1 MKARILNM
9 HDVRARVEA
18 FAESDGSPVRG
29 SDQLL
34 TLQEPGIAGIRADPV
49 QPVHQ
54 AGKKSTSDTAWLT
67 TREVAAELGL
77 TVSQVWR
84 RVRFGRL
91 PSITFGYTDP
101 ENRRGA
107 TVRFDAAAVRQRGRV
122 EVPARWS
129 EAPATAE
136 ELAAWLRV
144 DPKTIRRALDLG
156 QLHSARPAAA
166 TRAPHVFRRREV
178 MAFIADHSNV

>member
-9 HDVRARVEA
+9 HDVRPRVEA

-29 SDQLL
+29 PDQLL
-34 TLQEPGIAGIRADPV
+34 TLQESSIAGIRADPV
-49 QPVHQ
+49 QPVHR
-54 AGKKSTSDTAWLT
+54 AGEKSTSDTAWLT

-84 RVRFGRL
+84 RVHRGDL
-91 PSITFGYTDP
+91 PCISFGYVDP
-101 ENRRGA
+101 EDRRGA
-107 TVRFDAAAVRQRGRV
+107 TLRFDAEAIRRRGEAAP
-122 EVPARWS
+122 PAEWT

-144 DPKTIRRALDLG
+144 DPKTIRRVVDLG
-156 QLHSARPAAA
+156 QLHSARSVEA
-166 TRAPHVFRRREV
+166 TRAPHVFRRRAV
-178 MAFIADHSNV
+178 LAFLADHSNV